1 MARVAFVTVLL
12 KITRRT
18 SRVFQAPVGGK
29 YSICFALQTVKPD
42 EKNNKLIT
50 LPVLGDRALIKMFRN
65 MQKS

>member
-42 EKNNKLIT
+42 EKKQQINYTPSSGRQSPN
-50 LPVLGDRALIKMFRN
+50 
-65 MQKS
+65 